1 MEATTRI
8 IARVNNVDIIA
19 TTEEQLVP
27 IKPICEALG
36 VNYTTQI
43 EKLKK
48 HPIYGSVVPLRGITA
63 ADGKTYQTSCMP
75 LRYISGWILS
85 IHPDNVKEEVR
96 EHLIEYQLR
105 CNDVLYDYFFGTYKR
120 TNEQNRM
127 EIALLEEL
135 ADLNRMEIAL
145 LEELADL
152 NQQQQQ
158 LKQTINEKR
167 RTLEKLRQERLAD
180 EPQLFG

>member
-1 MEATTRI
+1 METRI
-8 IARVNNVDIIA
+8 VARVNDVDIIA

-48 HPIYGSVVPLRGITA
+48 HPIYGSTVPLRGIVA
-63 ADGKTYQTSCMP
+63 ADGKLREMSCLP
-75 LRYISGWILS
+75 LRLISGWIFS

-96 EHLIEYQLR
+96 EHLIEYQLK

-127 EIALLEEL
+127 EIALLEQL
-135 ADLNRMEIAL
+135 AEY
-145 LEELADL
+145 
-152 NQQQQQ
+152 NQQREAANRGISD
-158 LKQTINEKR
+158 TKR
-167 RTLEKLRQERLAD
+167 KLEKLREERLKN
-180 EPQLFG
+180 EPQLFD

>member
-1 MEATTRI
+1 METRI
-8 IARVNNVDIIA
+8 VARVNDVDIIA

-48 HPIYGSVVPLRGITA
+48 HPIYGSTVPLRGIVA
-63 ADGKTYQTSCMP
+63 ADGKLREMSCLP
-75 LRYISGWILS
+75 LRLISGWIFS

-135 ADLNRMEIAL
+135 ADLN
-145 LEELADL
+145 
-152 NQQQQQ
+152 QQQQQ

-167 RTLEKLRQERLAD
+167 RKLEKLRQERLAD

>member
-1 MEATTRI
+1 METRI
-8 IARVNNVDIIA
+8 VARVNDVDIIA
-19 TTEEQLVP
+19 TTEEQMVP
-27 IKPICEALG
+27 IKPICKALG

-96 EHLIEYQLR
+96 EHLIEYQLK

-127 EIALLEEL
+127 EIALLEQL
-135 ADLNRMEIAL
+135 AEY
-145 LEELADL
+145 
-152 NQQQQQ
+152 NQQREAANRGISD
-158 LKQTINEKR
+158 TKR
-167 RTLEKLRQERLAD
+167 KLEKLREERLKN
-180 EPQLFG
+180 EPKLFD

>member
-1 MEATTRI
+1 METRI
-8 IARVNNVDIIA
+8 VARVNDVDIIA
-19 TTEEQLVP
+19 TTEEQMVP

-96 EHLIEYQLR
+96 EHLIEYQLK

-127 EIALLEEL
+127 EIALLEQL
-135 ADLNRMEIAL
+135 ADYT
-145 LEELADL
+145 
-152 NQQQQQ
+152 QQREAANNGIRD
-158 LKQTINEKR
+158 TR
-167 RTLEKLRQERLAD
+167 RKLEKLRQERLAD

>member
-1 MEATTRI
+1 M
-8 IARVNNVDIIA
+8 NDVDIIA
-19 TTEEQLVP
+19 TTEEQMVP

-96 EHLIEYQLR
+96 EHLIEYQLK

-127 EIALLEEL
+127 EIALLEQL
-135 ADLNRMEIAL
+135 ADYT
-145 LEELADL
+145 
-152 NQQQQQ
+152 QQREAANNG
-158 LKQTINEKR
+158 IR
-167 RTLEKLRQERLAD
+167 DTLSLIHI
-180 EPQLFG
+180 

>member
-1 MEATTRI
+1 METRI
-8 IARVNNVDIIA
+8 VARVNDVDIIA
-19 TTEEQLVP
+19 TTEEQMVP

-48 HPIYGSVVPLRGITA
+48 HPIYGSAVPLRGITT

-96 EHLIEYQLR
+96 EHLIEYQLK

-127 EIALLEEL
+127 EIALLEQL
-135 ADLNRMEIAL
+135 ADYT
-145 LEELADL
+145 
-152 NQQQQQ
+152 QQREAANNGIRD
-158 LKQTINEKR
+158 TR
-167 RTLEKLRQERLAD
+167 RKLEKLRQERLAD

>member
-1 MEATTRI
+1 METRI
-8 IARVNNVDIIA
+8 VARVNDVDIIA
-19 TTEEQLVP
+19 TTEEQMVP

-96 EHLIEYQLR
+96 EHLIEYQLK

-127 EIALLEEL
+127 EIALLEQL
-135 ADLNRMEIAL
+135 ADYTQQREAANNGIRDNRR
-145 LEELADL
+145 
-152 NQQQQQ
+152 
-158 LKQTINEKR
+158 K
-167 RTLEKLRQERLAD
+167 LEKLRQERLAD

>member
-135 ADLNRMEIAL
+135 ADLN
-145 LEELADL
+145 
-152 NQQQQQ
+152 QQQQQ

>member
-1 MEATTRI
+1 METRI
-8 IARVNNVDIIA
+8 VARVNDVDIIA
-19 TTEEQLVP
+19 TTEEQMVP

-96 EHLIEYQLR
+96 EHLIEYQLK

-127 EIALLEEL
+127 EIALLEQL
-135 ADLNRMEIAL
+135 ADYT
-145 LEELADL
+145 
-152 NQQQQQ
+152 QQREAANNGIRD
-158 LKQTINEKR
+158 TR
-167 RTLEKLRQERLAD
+167 RKLEKLRQERLAD
-180 EPQLFG
+180 EPQLSG

>member
-1 MEATTRI
+1 MIMEATTRI

-135 ADLNRMEIAL
+135 ADLN
-145 LEELADL
+145 
-152 NQQQQQ
+152 QQQQQ

>member
-1 MEATTRI
+1 METRI
-8 IARVNNVDIIA
+8 VARVNDVDIIA

-96 EHLIEYQLR
+96 EHLIEYQLK

-127 EIALLEEL
+127 EIALLEQL
-135 ADLNRMEIAL
+135 AEY
-145 LEELADL
+145 
-152 NQQQQQ
+152 NQQREAANRGISD
-158 LKQTINEKR
+158 TKR
-167 RTLEKLRQERLAD
+167 KLEKLREERLKN
-180 EPQLFG
+180 EPQLFD

>member
-1 MEATTRI
+1 METRI
-8 IARVNNVDIIA
+8 VARVNDVDIIA

-96 EHLIEYQLR
+96 EHLIEYQLK

-127 EIALLEEL
+127 EIALLEQL
-135 ADLNRMEIAL
+135 ADYT
-145 LEELADL
+145 
-152 NQQQQQ
+152 QQREAANNGIRD
-158 LKQTINEKR
+158 TR
-167 RTLEKLRQERLAD
+167 RKLEKLRQERLAD

>member
-1 MEATTRI
+1 METRI
-8 IARVNNVDIIA
+8 VARVNDVDIIA

-48 HPIYGSVVPLRGITA
+48 HPIYGSTVPLRGILA
-63 ADGKTYQTSCMP
+63 ADGKLREMSCLP
-75 LRYISGWILS
+75 LRLISGWIFS

-96 EHLIEYQLR
+96 EHLIEYQLK

-135 ADLNRMEIAL
+135 ADLN
-145 LEELADL
+145 
-152 NQQQQQ
+152 QQQQQ

-167 RTLEKLRQERLAD
+167 RKLEKLREERLKN
-180 EPQLFG
+180 EPQLFD

>member
-1 MEATTRI
+1 METRI
-8 IARVNNVDIIA
+8 VARVNDVDIIA
-19 TTEEQLVP
+19 TTEEQMVP

-43 EKLKK
+43 EKLKN
-48 HPIYGSVVPLRGITA
+48 HPVYGSTIQLRGIVA
-63 ADGKTYQTSCMP
+63 ADGKLREMSCLP
-75 LRYISGWILS
+75 LRLISGWIFS

-96 EHLIEYQLR
+96 EHLIECQFK

-135 ADLNRMEIAL
+135 ADLN
-145 LEELADL
+145 
-152 NQQQQQ
+152 QQQQQ

-167 RTLEKLRQERLAD
+167 RKLEKIRQERLTN
-180 EPQLFG
+180 EPKLFD

>member
-1 MEATTRI
+1 METRI
-8 IARVNNVDIIA
+8 VARVNDVDIIA

-96 EHLIEYQLR
+96 EHLIEYQLK

-127 EIALLEEL
+127 EIALLEQL
-135 ADLNRMEIAL
+135 AEY
-145 LEELADL
+145 
-152 NQQQQQ
+152 NQQREAANRGISD
-158 LKQTINEKR
+158 TKR
-167 RTLEKLRQERLAD
+167 KLEKLREERLKN
-180 EPQLFG
+180 EPKLFD

>member
-1 MEATTRI
+1 METRI
-8 IARVNNVDIIA
+8 VARVNDVDIIA

-96 EHLIEYQLR
+96 EHLIEYQLK

-135 ADLNRMEIAL
+135 ADLN
-145 LEELADL
+145 
-152 NQQQQQ
+152 QQQQQ

-167 RTLEKLRQERLAD
+167 RKLEKLREERLKN
-180 EPQLFG
+180 EPKLFD

>member
-1 MEATTRI
+1 METRI
-8 IARVNNVDIIA
+8 VARVNDVDIIA

-127 EIALLEEL
+127 EIALLEQL
-135 ADLNRMEIAL
+135 ADYT
-145 LEELADL
+145 
-152 NQQQQQ
+152 QQREAANNGIRD
-158 LKQTINEKR
+158 TR
-167 RTLEKLRQERLAD
+167 RKLDKLRQERLAD

>member
-1 MEATTRI
+1 METRI
-8 IARVNNVDIIA
+8 VARVNDVDIIA
-19 TTEEQLVP
+19 TTEEQMVP

-96 EHLIEYQLR
+96 EHLIEYQLK

-127 EIALLEEL
+127 EIALLEQL
-135 ADLNRMEIAL
+135 ADYT
-145 LEELADL
+145 
-152 NQQQQQ
+152 QQREAANNG
-158 LKQTINEKR
+158 IRDSR
-167 RTLEKLRQERLAD
+167 RKLEKLRQERLAD